1 MNKFAHFL
9 KKAFTPVTVMLI
21 PHSNSRSLNFKI
33 PSIGIILS
41 VLLWLTGSI
50 YVLSIAVNTVE
61 YRMMK
66 EKLGYYSG
74 QFREM
79 KSTLAY
85 LKKTE
90 SEFRKL
96 FALGSRERV
105 IENFQATDSGSIDMD
120 ALKGQIRNTVET
132 VEDIREYLHQQRDIY
147 LATPRGWPVAG
158 KITSPYGLRENP
170 VHGGSDFHS
179 GTDIAVA
186 VGTPIRATADGIVSF
201 SGWSEGNG
209 NLVVLEHGLGY
220 STLYAH
226 NKTNSV
232 KVGLHV
238 SRGDIIAQAG
248 STGNSTGPHSHYEIW
263 KNGRHINPLPF
274 LARSK

>member
-1 MNKFAHFL
+1 MNKFAHLL

-74 QFREM
+74 QFSEM

-96 FALGSRERV
+96 FSLGSREKV

-132 VEDIREYLHQQRDIY
+132 VKDIREYLHQQRDIY

-158 KITSPYGLRENP
+158 KITSPYGIRENP

>member
-1 MNKFAHFL
+1 MNKVIHLL
-9 KKAFTPVTVMLI
+9 KKAFTPVTIMLI
-21 PHSNSRSLNFKI
+21 PHSNSRAINFKM

-61 YRMMK
+61 YRLMK
-66 EKLGYYSG
+66 EKLGYYSE
-74 QFREM
+74 QFSEM
-79 KSTLAY
+79 KSTLSY

-96 FALGSRERV
+96 FSLGSKEKV

-132 VEDIREYLHQQRDIY
+132 VKDIREYLHQQRDIY

-158 KITSPYGLRENP
+158 KITSPYGIRENP

-186 VGTPIRATADGIVSF
+186 VGTPVRATADGIVSF

-232 KVGLHV
+232 KVGQHV

-248 STGNSTGPHSHYEIW
+248 STGNSTGPHSHYEVW

>member
-132 VEDIREYLHQQRDIY
+132 VKDIREYLHQQRDIY